1 MGLTLLAI
9 DSAGA
14 ACSAALWR
22 DGAVLAARRLVTERG
37 HAQHLAP
44 LVQATLEEVGCGV
57 GLLDGVV
64 ATVGPGSFTGLR
76 VGLAL
81 AQGIALS
88 AGVPAWGVS
97 SFRVH
102 AAAAGAGPAV
112 PLVVAIDSRREEIF
126 LQCFRAGPDGDPF
139 MATPTDAARHLR
151 AVAGAAPLAVAG
163 DAASAL
169 AAALAA
175 AGIEAVVLQDGPA
188 DAAALAVVA
197 AATLAAGEPLLPARP
212 SYLRPPDVTMPGPA

>member
-9 DSAGA
+9 DSAGG

-22 DGAVLAARRLVTERG
+22 EGAVLAARRLVTERG

-44 LVQATLEEVGCGV
+44 LVAAVLDEAGGV
-57 GLLDGVV
+57 GRAAFDLVV

-81 AQGIALS
+81 AQGVALA
-88 AGVPAWGVS
+88 AGVPVRGVS

-102 AAAAGAGPAV
+102 AQAAGIASDR
-112 PLVVAIDSRREEIF
+112 PLLVGIDSRRDELF
-126 LQCFRAGPDGDPF
+126 FQTFGDGFAGEPF
-139 MATPTDAARHLR
+139 MATPEGAIDRLGCRTPDRLALAGDGAARM
-151 AVAGAAPLAVAG
+151 AGALSAAGLAGETVSDGPA
-163 DAASAL
+163 DATM

-175 AGIEAVVLQDGPA
+175 RM
-188 DAAALAVVA
+188 
-197 AATLAAGEPLLPARP
+197 LAAGEALLPARP
-212 SYLRPPDVTMPGPA
+212 SYLRPPDVTMPASG